1 MAERCA
7 FCKGDLEEKTVTY
20 TTEYKGRVVVVEN
33 VPALVCKQ
41 CGETA
46 FRPEVVGKLQRIVW
60 GELPQTGEVKVPF
73 YDFEKVA

>member
-1 MAERCA
+1 MTESCA

-20 TTEYKGRVVVVEN
+20 TTEYKGRVVVVDN
-33 VPALVCKQ
+33 VPALVCIQ
-41 CGETA
+41 CGETV
-46 FRPEVVGKLQRIVW
+46 FRPQVVEKLQKIVW